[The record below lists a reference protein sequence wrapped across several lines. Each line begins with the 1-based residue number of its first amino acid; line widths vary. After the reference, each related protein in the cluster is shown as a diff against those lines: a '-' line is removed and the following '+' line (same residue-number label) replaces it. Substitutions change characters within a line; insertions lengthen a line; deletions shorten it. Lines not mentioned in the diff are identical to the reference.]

1 MKITACLVLVLAASA
16 QAGFFSKVGDFFS
29 NLAKNFGHSA
39 LDHLKDTGVS
49 LAKNITSNTANML
62 AETGQMAM
70 FELGNIANKKNGRR
84 DTSELVGKLEADLQA
99 DVEKIVAAVMND
111 SEVVVTSCRQI
122 LQAMLEGRLEPKEV
136 INFLPEIQ
144 AAIARVSGELHLAM
158 WKKVVKEMGKGKV
171 DSVVMRQLKTKLS
184 HALEPLAASLHKE
197 LGSLASGLQNVATM
211 LLQNDLK
218 GVAKALMDMA

>member
-1 MKITACLVLVLAASA
+1 MGQKFIEGLEMKITACLVLVLAASA

-84 DTSELVGKLEADLQA
+84 DISELVGKLEADLQA

-111 SEVVVTSCRQI
+111 SEVGVTSCRQI

-144 AAIARVSGELHLAM
+144 
-158 WKKVVKEMGKGKV
+158 
-171 DSVVMRQLKTKLS
+171 LKAKLS

-197 LGSLASGLQNVATM
+197 LGSLTSGLQNVAKM